1 MSAPLWPSWAIQ
13 TEFGCQG
20 YADVIAVIT
29 EEIPL
34 DEDLFGLLS
43 RRRKHL
49 RGLRE
54 ATQSIV
60 RLDRARGCLSVTG
73 TESSISE
80 VKQLLTSLGG
90 LRQNVGA
97 PVWAELMRTRTVQ
110 RNDAALARIQ
120 AESGCR
126 VHIERQQREVRI
138 FGPVDS
144 VALALEGTR
153 RAMLRGHRFGLGVLG
168 HRGRCGEAAS
178 IT

>member
-1 MSAPLWPSWAIQ
+1 MNAPLWPSWAIQ

-80 VKQLLTSLGG
+80 VKATVDKPGWSSTK
-90 LRQNVGA
+90 RRGA
-97 PVWAELMRTRTVQ
+97 CVSRADEDSYST
-110 RNDAALARIQ
+110 AR
-120 AESGCR
+120 
-126 VHIERQQREVRI
+126 
-138 FGPVDS
+138 
-144 VALALEGTR
+144 
-153 RAMLRGHRFGLGVLG
+153 
-168 HRGRCGEAAS
+168 
-178 IT
+178 